1 MIFVRPQ
8 DVMEEKGE
16 GYHGGSGSFSRRT
29 LFENIEGS
37 AVKYVRDIVIPA
49 GSVVGLHSHVD
60 DEEIFYFISGDG
72 IVIVDGERQQIIP
85 GSVVL
90 TLPGSS
96 HGIENNGDTELR
108 FFAVCVKNK

>member
-8 DVMEEKGE
+8 DVIEEKGE
-16 GYHGGSGSFSRRT
+16 GYHGGSGSYSRRT

-37 AVKYVRDIVIPA
+37 AVKYVRDIVMPA
-49 GSVVGLHSHVD
+49 GSIVGLHSHTD
-60 DEEIFYFISGDG
+60 DEEIFYFISGSG
-72 IVIVDGERQQIIP
+72 TVIVDGERQKVSP

-90 TLPGSS
+90 TLPGSI
-96 HGIENNGDTELR
+96 HGVENNEDTELR